1 VAAALFLRLLATLAM
16 TGALLLTVALI
27 LWSTAPAAVAVLIL
41 AAAATAD
48 LARRAPASRLE
59 P

>member
-1 VAAALFLRLLATLAM
+1 MTTALFLRLLATLAM

-48 LARRAPASRLE
+48 LARRALTSLE

>member
-1 VAAALFLRLLATLAM
+1 MATALFLRLLATLAM

-27 LWSTAPAAVAVLIL
+27 LWSTAPAVVAVLIL

-48 LARRAPASRLE
+48 LARRAPASR
-59 P
+59 